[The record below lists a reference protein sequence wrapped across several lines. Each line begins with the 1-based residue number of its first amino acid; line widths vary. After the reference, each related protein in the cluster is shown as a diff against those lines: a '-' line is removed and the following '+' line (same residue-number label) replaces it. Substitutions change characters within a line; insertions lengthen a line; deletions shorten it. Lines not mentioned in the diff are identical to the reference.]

1 LKSGRTGS
9 PGLVAQG
16 HQDFRL
22 PVGNELDKIMRYEGH
37 LSRQLYKAKHEL
49 EALQKQ
55 RPGETTP
62 IAPAYT
68 SSARSASRQH
78 EDG

>member
-1 LKSGRTGS
+1 
-9 PGLVAQG
+9 
-16 HQDFRL
+16 
-22 PVGNELDKIMRYEGH
+22 MRYESH
-37 LSRQLYKAKHEL
+37 LSRQLYKAKHEF

-68 SSARSASRQH
+68 SSARSASSQN